1 MTAASHAQAN
11 EDLLLFNALRQVSPE
26 VGFYID
32 VGANDPEKGSVTKLF
47 YDQGWHGV
55 NIAPFPEWFARLAE
69 ARTRDVNIRAVASN
83 LPGEVMFN
91 VSPVSSLVPWWT
103 NLRDATRKPASR
115 YTNSLFVLI
124 SQYGGNHGAGS
135 IAYALLPFD

>member
-1 MTAASHAQAN
+1 MTAVSHAQAN

-115 YTNSLFVLI
+115 YTNSLLRLSPLRRSMSGRPQREIHVT
-124 SQYGGNHGAGS
+124 
-135 IAYALLPFD
+135 